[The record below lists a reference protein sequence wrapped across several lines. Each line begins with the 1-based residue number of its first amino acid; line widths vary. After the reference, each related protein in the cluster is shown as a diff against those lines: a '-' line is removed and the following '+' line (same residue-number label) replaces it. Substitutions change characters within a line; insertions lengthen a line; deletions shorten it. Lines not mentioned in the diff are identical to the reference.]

1 MNRITLLAAASLIAV
16 GCSSPP
22 DCSPE
27 GGFSTGLKADPAEP
41 ACEGDDYLEAYRIG
55 QTLGEMRSERNS
67 LIEREE
73 SLNPTERMRLRVLER
88 DIPEVET
95 LARIQGL
102 MPPGDLPDDL
112 TDPP

>member
-1 MNRITLLAAASLIAV
+1 MNRITLLAVASWIAV
-16 GCSSPP
+16 GCTSPP

-27 GGFSTGLKADPAEP
+27 GGFNTGLKAETAERD
-41 ACEGDDYLEAYRIG
+41 CTGEDYLEAYRIG
-55 QTLGEMRSERNS
+55 QTLGEMRGERDS

-73 SLNPTERMRLRVLER
+73 TLNPTERMRLRVLER

-102 MPPGDLPDDL
+102 MPPSALPDDL